1 MSGRRYSED
10 VFVQAK
16 MADFLREELGWE
28 TALAWDEEI
37 LGVNGSY
44 GRLNQKEIVLTR
56 YLEQALRRLN
66 PGLPDSV
73 YQNAMSQITG
83 YSSAQNLVQINRA
96 QYKLLRDG
104 VPVIYRTPHNP
115 EEAARLRVFD
125 FDEPAHNHFLA
136 IRELWL
142 DTGLYGRIRPDLLG
156 YVNGL
161 PLLFVE
167 LKRFH
172 KSVQDAYTQ
181 NFVRYKAWLPAL
193 FHHNAIVMLANGD
206 EGRVGTITSPFAYF
220 NEWKRL
226 EEEESGRVDFETMQR
241 GMLDKTHFMDLFENF
256 ILFDDSKPISVEL
269 DAAEAATTNVATTNV
284 VTTNTRKILARNHQ
298 FLGVN
303 RAFAAANE
311 RNVRDGKLGVFWHTQ
326 GSGKS
331 YSMAFLAEKIH
342 RKLAGNFTFLVL
354 TDRDDLDDQIY
365 KTFLGVGAV
374 NEKEE
379 VRATSG
385 RHLEQLLRGNPRYT
399 FSLIQKFNQKETIY
413 SDRANIIVFS
423 DEAHRTQY
431 GIFARN
437 MRHALPHAAYMG
449 FTGTPLIDDKEN
461 ELTKEIFGDYVSTY
475 DFQRAVQD
483 NATVPLIYDNRGE
496 KLAITTD
503 DLNEQIADIIEDHAL
518 EPEVESRVMR
528 ALGANY
534 FAITNEDRLKRIAAD
549 FVAHYSARWQTG
561 KAMIIC
567 LDKLTCVRLHKH
579 IDAEWQ
585 RAIRAQRRQVKKAN
599 DEQDEVE
606 QRRKLQWLKETERLV
621 VISQSP
627 DEVAIFQEWG
637 MGDDILRVRQ
647 RLNARPKLE
656 EEFKTDNHPFR
667 VAIVC
672 AMWLT
677 GFDVESLATL
687 YVDKPMKSHTLM
699 QAIARANRVHEG
711 KANGLIVDYNG
722 ILKSLRRALSRFAAR
737 HSGGQLGPGID
748 PTRPPEEL
756 IAEYT
761 AALQTCADYLAEIG
775 YDLNQ
780 LLEARGYDENE
791 EILHAVDVLSRN
803 DESRARFEVLVREMM
818 KKGKSLIGFPAL
830 YANKTEHDGLEAIYK
845 KLKQTDNDPTDLIAV
860 LRDLQGAVDEAIT
873 LADETPVI
881 AEDRSTYDIS
891 KINFDRLRQEFEKKE
906 RKNTAVQSLRQK
918 IERQL
923 QRMVSQNP
931 TRVDFYER
939 FQQIIEAYNRET
951 DRVTIEE
958 TFAQLLDLVESLNE
972 EQNRYVREGFE
983 DEEQLAAYDLLRAH
997 KTDVPPAKLERIKGL
1012 ARELITAIKVTIA
1025 EMDNWRDKEATQ
1037 AAVRTLIHDAL
1048 YNEET
1053 GLPYPE
1059 FGEDDIDV
1067 LTDAFFKHVFVRYPS
1082 GTA

>member
-1 MSGRRYSED
+1 
-10 VFVQAK
+10 
-16 MADFLREELGWE
+16 MADFLRRELGWE
-28 TALAWDEEI
+28 TALAWDEEV
-37 LGVNGSY
+37 LGVNGSF

-83 YSSAQNLVQINRA
+83 YSSAQSLIQINRA

-115 EEAARLRVFD
+115 EETARLRVFD

-193 FHHNAIVMLANGD
+193 FHHNAVVMLANGD
-206 EGRVGTITSPFAYF
+206 EGRVGTITSPFTYF

-269 DAAEAATTNVATTNV
+269 DAAEAATTNVA
-284 VTTNTRKILARNHQ
+284 TTNTRKILARNHQ

-354 TDRDDLDDQIY
+354 TDRDDL
-365 KTFLGVGAV
+365 
-374 NEKEE
+374 
-379 VRATSG
+379 
-385 RHLEQLLRGNPRYT
+385 
-399 FSLIQKFNQKETIY
+399 
-413 SDRANIIVFS
+413 IVFS

-475 DFQRAVQD
+475 DFQRAVED

-496 KLAITTD
+496 KLVITTD

-585 RAIRAQRRQVKKAN
+585 RAIRAQRRQVNKAN

-748 PTRPPEEL
+748 PTRPPEKL

-761 AALQTCADYLAEIG
+761 AALQRCTDYLAEIG

-830 YANKTEHDGLEAIYK
+830 YAYKTEHDGLEAIYK

-860 LRDLQGAVDEAIT
+860 LRELQGAVDEAIT

-906 RKNTAVQSLRQK
+906 RKNTAVQSLKQK

-923 QRMVSQNP
+923 QRMVAQNP

-1012 ARELITAIKVTIA
+1012 ARELITAIKATIA